1 MIGYIFIAVF
11 NGLIVGTSRAIN
23 SRLSLDVGVF
33 KASFWNHLVGFVF
46 LASVL
51 ILNGGFGFDLIDN
64 DIPIFTYLGGFF
76 GALFVAVNS
85 YVFSRIG
92 AIKTVLLVIS
102 GQMICSVLID
112 YKRGDLLSTL
122 GQFLGVAIILVGV
135 YLAKSTNPS
144 LGKKIGK
151 K

>member
-1 MIGYIFIAVF
+1 MIAYICIAVF

-23 SRLSLDVGVF
+23 SRLSIDVGVF

-51 ILNGGFGFDLIDN
+51 LIKGGFGFDIVDN
-64 DIPIFTYLGGFF
+64 NIPMFTYLGGFF

-85 YVFSRIG
+85 YVFARIG

-112 YKRGDLLSTL
+112 YKSGDLFSTL
-122 GQFLGVAIILVGV
+122 GQLLGVAIILVGV

-144 LGKKIGK
+144 RDKKL
-151 K
+151 